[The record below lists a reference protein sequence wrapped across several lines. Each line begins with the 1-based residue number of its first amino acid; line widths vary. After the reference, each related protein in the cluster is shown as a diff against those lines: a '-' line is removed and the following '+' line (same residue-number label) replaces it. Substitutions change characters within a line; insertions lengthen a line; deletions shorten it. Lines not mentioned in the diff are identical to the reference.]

1 MQNLF
6 EMAFNSNNNVRGDR
20 KNMSESIAIRYGKG
34 ELHIRLPLGCEPTVI
49 RKPDMPVLHDA
60 NEAVRNALRNPVNA
74 PSIQELAKGAKRVC
88 IVTCDVTRPVPNGPI
103 LKGLV
108 EQLREHG
115 VTLDRITILIATG
128 LHRPNL
134 GREMREVIGDDWV
147 FDNVRIENHFARD
160 TAWMVNLG
168 NTPTDG
174 IPVLLNRHLVEA
186 DLRIVVG
193 LVEPHFMAGYSG
205 GRKVIAPGV
214 AGEATIRTFHNH
226 RFMADPLSCNGNL
239 VNNPLH
245 RGQLEILKMLG
256 KAYAINTVIDE
267 ARRMSFLNFGDCE
280 LSHLESVAFVKQ
292 FAEVPMDKQFN
303 TVVTSAAGYPL
314 DKTYY
319 QTVKGMVAPLQ
330 VLAEGGNMIIAS
342 RCEEGLGS
350 PEYRESQAHLKQL
363 GDQGFI
369 DRICQM
375 PLADIDGWQTHMLLR
390 PLSIGKVSLF
400 SEGIQ
405 GRDRELTCVEMIE
418 SIESA
423 IQESV
428 EKSGDRSVAVIPEGP
443 YVIPVYRPA

>member
-1 MQNLF
+1 MT
-6 EMAFNSNNNVRGDR
+6 ETID
-20 KNMSESIAIRYGKG
+20 IRYGKG
-34 ELHIRLPLGCEPTVI
+34 ELHVRLPRGCEPTVI
-49 RKPDMPVLHDA
+49 RKPAMPLLDQPATSIVD
-60 NEAVRNALRNPVNA
+60 ALRNPVGSA
-74 PSIQELAKGAKRVC
+74 PLAQLAKSAKRVC
-88 IVTCDVTRPVPNGPI
+88 IVICDITRPVPNGPI
-103 LKGLV
+103 LRGLV
-108 EQLREHG
+108 EEMNAAG
-115 VTLDRITILIATG
+115 VRNDQITILLATG

-134 GREMREVIGDDWV
+134 GHEMLEVIGDKWV
-147 FDNVRIENHFARD
+147 FDNIRVENHYARD
-160 TAWMVNLG
+160 TAWMVDLG
-168 NTPTDG
+168 HTPTDG
-174 IPVLLNRHLVEA
+174 IPIVLNRHLVDA

-205 GRKVIAPGV
+205 GRKVVAPGV
-214 AGEATIRTFHNH
+214 AGEETIRTFHNF
-226 RFMADPLSCNGNL
+226 RFMSNPLACNTNL
-239 VNNPLH
+239 VDNPLH
-245 RGQLEILKMLG
+245 RGQLEILKVLG
-256 KAYAINTVIDE
+256 PTYAVNTIIDE
-267 ARRMSFLNFGDCE
+267 ERRMSFVNFGDCVA
-280 LSHLESVAFVKQ
+280 SHLESVDFVRQ
-292 FAEVPMDKQFN
+292 YAEVPLDRKFS
-303 TVVTSAAGYPL
+303 TLVTSAAGYPL

-363 GDQGFI
+363 GDQGFT
-369 DRICQM
+369 DRIRKM

>member
-1 MQNLF
+1 
-6 EMAFNSNNNVRGDR
+6 MAETID
-20 KNMSESIAIRYGKG
+20 IRYGKG
-34 ELHIRLPLGCEPTVI
+34 ELHVRLPRGCEPTVI
-49 RKPDMPVLHDA
+49 RKPAMPLLDQPATSIVD
-60 NEAVRNALRNPVNA
+60 ALRNPVGSPPLA
-74 PSIQELAKGAKRVC
+74 QLAKSAKRVC
-88 IVTCDVTRPVPNGPI
+88 IVICDITRPVPNGPI
-103 LKGLV
+103 LRGLI
-108 EQLREHG
+108 EEMNGTG
-115 VTLDRITILIATG
+115 VRNDQITILLATG

-134 GREMREVIGDDWV
+134 GHELLEVIGDKWV
-147 FDNVRIENHFARD
+147 FDNIRVENHYARD
-160 TAWMVNLG
+160 TPWMVNLG
-168 NTPTDG
+168 HTPTDG
-174 IPVLLNRHLVEA
+174 IPIVLNRHLVDA

-205 GRKVIAPGV
+205 GRKVVAPGV
-214 AGEATIRTFHNH
+214 AGEETIRTFHNF
-226 RFMADPLSCNGNL
+226 RFMSNPLACNTNL
-239 VNNPLH
+239 VDNPLH
-245 RGQLEILKMLG
+245 RGQLEILKVLG
-256 KAYAINTVIDE
+256 PTYAVNTIIDE
-267 ARRMSFLNFGDCE
+267 ERRMSFVNFGDCVT
-280 LSHLESVAFVKQ
+280 SHLESVDFVRQ
-292 FAEVPMDKQFN
+292 YAEVPLNRKFS
-303 TVVTSAAGYPL
+303 TLVTSAAGYPL

-330 VLAEGGNMIIAS
+330 VLAEGGHMIIAS

-363 GDQGFI
+363 GDTGFI
-369 DRICQM
+369 DRIRQM

-443 YVIPVYRPA
+443 YVIPVYRPL

>member
-1 MQNLF
+1 
-6 EMAFNSNNNVRGDR
+6 MAETID
-20 KNMSESIAIRYGKG
+20 IRYGKG
-34 ELHIRLPLGCEPTVI
+34 ELHVRLPRGCEPTVI
-49 RKPDMPVLHDA
+49 RKPAMPLLDQPATSIVD
-60 NEAVRNALRNPVNA
+60 ALRNPVGSPPLA
-74 PSIQELAKGAKRVC
+74 QLAKSAKRVC
-88 IVTCDVTRPVPNGPI
+88 IVICDITRPVPNGPI
-103 LKGLV
+103 LQGLI
-108 EQLREHG
+108 EEMNGAG
-115 VTLDRITILIATG
+115 VRNDQITILLATG

-134 GREMREVIGDDWV
+134 GHELLEVIGDKWV
-147 FDNVRIENHFARD
+147 FDNIRVENHYARD
-160 TAWMVNLG
+160 TPWMVNLG
-168 NTPTDG
+168 HTPTDG
-174 IPVLLNRHLVEA
+174 IPIVLNRHLVDA

-205 GRKVIAPGV
+205 GRKVVAPGV
-214 AGEATIRTFHNH
+214 AGEETIRTFHNF
-226 RFMADPLSCNGNL
+226 RFMSNPLACNTNL
-239 VNNPLH
+239 VDNPLH
-245 RGQLEILKMLG
+245 RGQLEILKVLG
-256 KAYAINTVIDE
+256 PTYAVNTIIDE
-267 ARRMSFLNFGDCE
+267 ERRMSFVNFGDCVT
-280 LSHLESVAFVKQ
+280 SHLESVDFVRQ
-292 FAEVPMDKQFN
+292 YAEVPLNRKFS
-303 TVVTSAAGYPL
+303 TLVTSAAGYPL

-330 VLAEGGNMIIAS
+330 VLAEGGHMIIAS

-363 GDQGFI
+363 GDTGFI
-369 DRICQM
+369 DRIRQM

-443 YVIPVYRPA
+443 YVIPVYRPL

>member
-1 MQNLF
+1 
-6 EMAFNSNNNVRGDR
+6 MAETID
-20 KNMSESIAIRYGKG
+20 IRYGKG
-34 ELHIRLPLGCEPTVI
+34 ELHVRLPRGCEPTVI
-49 RKPDMPVLHDA
+49 RKPAMPLLDQPGTSIVD
-60 NEAVRNALRNPVNA
+60 ALRNPVGSA
-74 PSIQELAKGAKRVC
+74 PLAQLAKSAKRVC
-88 IVTCDVTRPVPNGPI
+88 IVICDITRPVPNGPI
-103 LKGLV
+103 LRGLV
-108 EQLREHG
+108 DEMNAAG
-115 VTLDRITILIATG
+115 VRNDQITILLATG

-134 GREMREVIGDDWV
+134 GREMLEVIGDQWV
-147 FDNVRIENHFARD
+147 FDNIRVENHYARD
-160 TAWMVNLG
+160 IAWMVDLG
-168 NTPTDG
+168 HTPTDG
-174 IPVLLNRHLVEA
+174 IPIVLNRHLVDA

-205 GRKVIAPGV
+205 GRKVVAPGV
-214 AGEATIRTFHNH
+214 AGEETIRTFHNF
-226 RFMADPLSCNGNL
+226 RFMSNPLACNTNL
-239 VNNPLH
+239 IDNPLH
-245 RGQLEILKMLG
+245 RGQLEILKILG
-256 KAYAINTVIDE
+256 PTYAVNTIIDE
-267 ARRMSFLNFGDCE
+267 ERRMSFVNFGDCVA
-280 LSHLESVAFVKQ
+280 SHLESVDFVRQ
-292 FAEVPMDKQFN
+292 YAEVPLDRKFS
-303 TVVTSAAGYPL
+303 TLVTSAAGYPL

>member
-1 MQNLF
+1 
-6 EMAFNSNNNVRGDR
+6 MAETID
-20 KNMSESIAIRYGKG
+20 IRYGKG
-34 ELHIRLPLGCEPTVI
+34 ELHVRLPRGCEPTVI
-49 RKPDMPVLHDA
+49 RKPAMPLLDQPATSIVD
-60 NEAVRNALRNPVNA
+60 ALRNPVGSPPLA
-74 PSIQELAKGAKRVC
+74 QLAKSAKRVC
-88 IVTCDVTRPVPNGPI
+88 IVICDITRPVPNGPI
-103 LKGLV
+103 LRGLI
-108 EQLREHG
+108 EEMNGAG
-115 VTLDRITILIATG
+115 VRNDQITILLATG

-134 GREMREVIGDDWV
+134 GHELLEVIGDKWV
-147 FDNVRIENHFARD
+147 FDNIRVENHYARD
-160 TAWMVNLG
+160 TPWMVNLG
-168 NTPTDG
+168 HTPTDG
-174 IPVLLNRHLVEA
+174 IPIVLNRHLVDA

-205 GRKVIAPGV
+205 GRKVVAPGV
-214 AGEATIRTFHNH
+214 AGEETIRTFHNF
-226 RFMADPLSCNGNL
+226 RFMSNPLACNTNL
-239 VNNPLH
+239 VDNPLH
-245 RGQLEILKMLG
+245 RGQLEILKVLG
-256 KAYAINTVIDE
+256 PTYAVNTIIDE
-267 ARRMSFLNFGDCE
+267 ERRMSFVNFGDCVT
-280 LSHLESVAFVKQ
+280 SHLESVDFVRQ
-292 FAEVPMDKQFN
+292 YAEVPLNRKFS
-303 TVVTSAAGYPL
+303 TLVTSAAGYPL

-330 VLAEGGNMIIAS
+330 VLAEGGHMIIAS

-363 GDQGFI
+363 GDTGFI
-369 DRICQM
+369 DRIRQM

-443 YVIPVYRPA
+443 YVIPVYRPL

>member
-1 MQNLF
+1 
-6 EMAFNSNNNVRGDR
+6 MAETID
-20 KNMSESIAIRYGKG
+20 IRYGKG
-34 ELHIRLPLGCEPTVI
+34 ELHVRLPRGCEPTVI
-49 RKPDMPVLHDA
+49 RKPAMPLLDQPATSIVD
-60 NEAVRNALRNPVNA
+60 ALRNPIGSVPLA
-74 PSIQELAKGAKRVC
+74 QLAKSAKRVC
-88 IVTCDVTRPVPNGPI
+88 IVICDITRPVPNGPI
-103 LKGLV
+103 LRGLV
-108 EQLREHG
+108 DEMNAAG
-115 VTLDRITILIATG
+115 VRNDQITILLATG

-134 GREMREVIGDDWV
+134 GHEMLEVIGDKWV
-147 FDNVRIENHFARD
+147 FDNIRVENHYARD

-168 NTPTDG
+168 HTPTDG
-174 IPVLLNRHLVEA
+174 IPIVLNRHLVDA

-205 GRKVIAPGV
+205 GRKVVAPGV
-214 AGEATIRTFHNH
+214 AGEETIRTFHNF
-226 RFMADPLSCNGNL
+226 RFMSNPLACNTNL
-239 VNNPLH
+239 IDNPLH
-245 RGQLEILKMLG
+245 RGQLEILKILG
-256 KAYAINTVIDE
+256 PTYAVNTIIDE
-267 ARRMSFLNFGDCE
+267 ERRMSFVNFGDCVA
-280 LSHLESVAFVKQ
+280 SHLESVDFVRQ
-292 FAEVPMDKQFN
+292 YAEVPLDRKFS
-303 TVVTSAAGYPL
+303 TLVTSAAGYPL

-363 GDQGFI
+363 GDQGFV
-369 DRICQM
+369 DRIRQM

-428 EKSGDRSVAVIPEGP
+428 EKSGDRSVAIIPEGP